1 MVSMYEIKRVLNKLT
16 GEVEVIDHA
25 STINSALEKLKQ
37 QRKDNTNDTFFLSK
51 AQVEPEPEEEV

>member
-1 MVSMYEIKRVLNKLT
+1 MVPMYEIKRVLNKLT
-16 GEVEVIDHA
+16 GDTQVVEHA

-37 QRKDNTNDTFFLSK
+37 QRKDNPNDTFFLSK